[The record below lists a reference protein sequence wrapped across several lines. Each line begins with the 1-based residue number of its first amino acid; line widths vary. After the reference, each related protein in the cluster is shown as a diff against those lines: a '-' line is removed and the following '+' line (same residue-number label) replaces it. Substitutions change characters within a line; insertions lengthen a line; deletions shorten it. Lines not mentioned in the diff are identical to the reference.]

1 MESLQRTVSRYLDV
15 TKKLSAINSQ
25 ASELRDERRTIELD
39 LAAEYAH
46 PKEPLPAE
54 IRLDKSKMIFTVKKP
69 GEWKKGWTLSRKQL
83 TEYVMDILPEH
94 GEDLMR
100 EINRRHEPKLQG
112 DDFQFDLK
120 AFKTSE

>member
-1 MESLQRTVSRYLDV
+1 MESLQKSLSEYVNVS
-15 TKKLSAINSQ
+15 KKLTEVNAV
-25 ASELRDERRTIELD
+25 ASKLREERNLIELD

-46 PKEPLPAE
+46 PREPLPAE
-54 IRLDKSKMIFTVKKP
+54 IKLDKSKMVFTVKKP

-83 TEYVMDILPEH
+83 TEYVMEILPEH
-94 GEDLMR
+94 GEDLLR
-100 EINRRHEPKLQG
+100 EINRRHEPKLRG